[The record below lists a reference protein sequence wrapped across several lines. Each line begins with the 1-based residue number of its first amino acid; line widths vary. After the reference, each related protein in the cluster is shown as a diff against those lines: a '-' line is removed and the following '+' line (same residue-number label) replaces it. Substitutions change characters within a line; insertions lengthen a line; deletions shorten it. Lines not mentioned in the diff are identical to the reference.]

1 MQIQSDP
8 ASVAARAAAKANGLH
23 VAPWLDAAA
32 VAACVIKAEKH
43 RALLSLRGKW
53 EAEGSP
59 AAAAAVVESA
69 LADYMTA
76 AAVVS
81 VESARCINL

>member
-8 ASVAARAAAKANGLH
+8 ASVSARAAAKAIGLH

-43 RALLSLRGKW
+43 RTLLNLRGKW

-59 AAAAAVVESA
+59 AASRAAVESA
-69 LADYMTA
+69 FSDYMAA

>member
-1 MQIQSDP
+1 MKIQSNP
-8 ASVAARAAAKANGLH
+8 ASVSARAAAKAIGLH

-43 RALLSLRGKW
+43 RILLDLRGKW
-53 EAEGSP
+53 EANGSP
-59 AAAAAVVESA
+59 AAGRAAVESA
-69 LADYMTA
+69 LADYMA
-76 AAVVS
+76 AAAAVS

>member
-1 MQIQSDP
+1 MKIQSDP

-23 VAPWLDAAA
+23 VAPWLDAAG

-59 AAAAAVVESA
+59 AAGRAAVESA
-69 LADYMTA
+69 FAEYMA
-76 AAVVS
+76 AAS
-81 VESARCINL
+81 AASAESARCINL

>member
-1 MQIQSDP
+1 MKTQNNP
-8 ASVAARAAAKANGLH
+8 ATVAARNVAKEMNIH

-59 AAAAAVVESA
+59 AAGRAAVELA
-69 LADYMTA
+69 LADYMA
-76 AAVVS
+76 AASVVS
-81 VESARCINL
+81 IEAARCIKL

>member
-1 MQIQSDP
+1 MRIQSDP

-32 VAACVIKAEKH
+32 VAACVVKAEKH
-43 RALLSLRGKW
+43 RTLLSLRGKW

-59 AAAAAVVESA
+59 AESRAAVESA
-69 LADYMTA
+69 LAEYKTA
-76 AAVVS
+76 AAAAS

>member
-8 ASVAARAAAKANGLH
+8 ATVAARAAAKANGLH

-32 VAACVIKAEKH
+32 VAACVIKMEKH
-43 RALLSLRGKW
+43 RALLNLRGKW
-53 EAEGSP
+53 EAQGSP
-59 AAAAAVVESA
+59 AAGRAAVESA
-69 LADYMTA
+69 LADYMAA

>member
-1 MQIQSDP
+1 MQIQTDSETLT
-8 ASVAARAAAKANGLH
+8 ARAAAKAIGLH

-43 RALLSLRGKW
+43 RALLNLRSKW

-59 AAAAAVVESA
+59 AASRAAVESA
-69 LADYMTA
+69 LADYMA
-76 AAVVS
+76 ALSIVNK
-81 VESARCINL
+81 ESGRCINL

>member
-8 ASVAARAAAKANGLH
+8 ASVSARAAAKAIGLH

-43 RALLSLRGKW
+43 RTLLDVRGKW

-59 AAAAAVVESA
+59 AADRAAVESA
-69 LADYMTA
+69 LLEYMA
-76 AAVVS
+76 ALSIVS
-81 VESARCINL
+81 KESGRCMNL

>member
-8 ASVAARAAAKANGLH
+8 VSISARAAAKAIGLH

-53 EAEGSP
+53 ESDGSP
-59 AAAAAVVESA
+59 AAGRAAVESA
-69 LADYMTA
+69 LSDYMAA
-76 AAVVS
+76 AAVCS

>member
-1 MQIQSDP
+1 MHNDKETT
-8 ASVAARAAAKANGLH
+8 AARAAARAAGLH

-43 RALLSLRGKW
+43 RKLLSLRGKW

-59 AAAAAVVESA
+59 AAGRAAVESA
-69 LADYMTA
+69 LADYMA
-76 AAVVS
+76 AAAAVS